1 MMSAPWI
8 PRPASNLPVRVASL
22 APETAEGK
30 NARLTGAREGCPTR
44 VGSWK
49 ISSPL
54 FATHREHERCTSA
67 FCRICDK
74 VLSGPSNLQVWSEGS
89 WRASLRPFNARGD
102 HAVRMPIYC
111 RICDKV
117 LSEPIK
123 LRIGLWKAPFRFFAC
138 IGTMNRS
145 ESPSTALR
153 APSPPLGEKDGMR
166 GYGSWRERTPA
177 AASGVLGAGRLYR
190 ARSRIS
196 RSSSVVSSIGLAFML
211 LAFKAAVTIDGSSLA
226 VIP

>member
-1 MMSAPWI
+1 MAIETSRWRLRDAGDLPCSWPAISRDRLWRRKNGHPEWRRLCGLCVARARRREMMSAPWI

-74 VLSGPSNLQVWSEGS
+74 VLSDPSNLQVWSEGS

-123 LRIGLWKAPFRFFAC
+123 L
-138 IGTMNRS
+138 
-145 ESPSTALR
+145 
-153 APSPPLGEKDGMR
+153 
-166 GYGSWRERTPA
+166 
-177 AASGVLGAGRLYR
+177 
-190 ARSRIS
+190 
-196 RSSSVVSSIGLAFML
+196 
-211 LAFKAAVTIDGSSLA
+211 
-226 VIP
+226 